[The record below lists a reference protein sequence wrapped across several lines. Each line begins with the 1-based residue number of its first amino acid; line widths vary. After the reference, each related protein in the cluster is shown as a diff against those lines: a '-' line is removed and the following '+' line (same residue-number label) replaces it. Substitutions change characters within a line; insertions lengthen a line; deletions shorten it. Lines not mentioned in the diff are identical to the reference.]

1 MSKELLSQVLD
12 LFQNS
17 DVILVADS
25 PMLSHVDV
33 EDIEL
38 DVNGDFYGEHEII
51 CATWTDGECEFS
63 VKFTAGGI
71 ANGRWEGNSFVCED
85 HEGEETKVQFYAL
98 KSLPAVPS
106 VHELRP
112 IEEKIL
118 DVANLFNEMTTSDL
132 QGIACVKARE
142 IVALVRGSL

>member
-38 DVNGDFYGEHEII
+38 DVNGD
-51 CATWTDGECEFS
+51 FS